1 MRIALIVT
9 GWLVLTS
16 SGVDLAAQARQSVPR
31 PGLTVFV
38 TNLEGKP
45 LAGVW
50 VKASGPVDRE
60 GATDTDGT
68 VALRNLSAG
77 LYRLRFEHDDYVALE
92 KEITVAARSVKATAA
107 LNAAPPP
114 PPPPPSKPEPVAAP
128 VPSTP
133 AGPPAHPTTV
143 SIIDYIEKNYIKNAP
158 WVKSVVGCMPTATA
172 NVLQLREPLADHNH
186 GDGDEMIYVV
196 AGNGTH
202 RMLGSETPLSAGVF
216 VVVPRGT
223 SHAVV
228 RRGSNPLM
236 LLTILAGPPCTGT

>member
-1 MRIALIVT
+1 MRMALIVAVC
-9 GWLVLTS
+9 LVLAG
-16 SGVDLAAQARQSVPR
+16 SGTQVTAQARQSAPR

-45 LAGVW
+45 IEGVW

-60 GATDTDGT
+60 AATDTGGT
-68 VALRNLSAG
+68 VTFRNMSAG
-77 LYRLRFEHDDYVALE
+77 NYRLRFEHDEYVTFEREVTL
-92 KEITVAARSVKATAA
+92 AAGRSAKVTAA

-114 PPPPPSKPEPVAAP
+114 PPPPPAPEPLAAP
-128 VPSTP
+128 VPSKP
-133 AGPPAHPTTV
+133 DGPPAQPTTM
-143 SIIDYIEKNYIKNAP
+143 SIPDYIEKNYIRNAP

-172 NVLQLREPLADHNH
+172 NVLQLREPLADHSH

-196 AGNGTH
+196 AGAGTH
-202 RMLGSETPLSAGVF
+202 RMLGTDTQLSAGMF

-223 SHAVV
+223 AHSIA